1 MSAAQQAVGRG
12 RSYTPTQKGGQDMLQ
27 WALGLLITEMG
38 ELRRRRRAGE
48 RGMETTEVAVI
59 AGVIVV
65 AAVALA
71 AILYHVITANES
83 AISGGG

>member
-1 MSAAQQAVGRG
+1 
-12 RSYTPTQKGGQDMLQ
+12 MLQ
-27 WALGLLITEMG
+27 WALGLLISDIA
-38 ELRRRRRAGE
+38 ELRRRRRYGE

-83 AISGGG
+83 AITGGG

>member
-1 MSAAQQAVGRG
+1 
-12 RSYTPTQKGGQDMLQ
+12 MLQ
-27 WALGLLITEMG
+27 WALGILIAEV
-38 ELRRRRRAGE
+38 EDLRQRRRSGE

-83 AISGGG
+83 AITGGS

>member
-1 MSAAQQAVGRG
+1 
-12 RSYTPTQKGGQDMLQ
+12 MLQ
-27 WALGLLITEMG
+27 WALGILIAEVDD
-38 ELRRRRRAGE
+38 LRQRRRSGE
-48 RGMETTEVAVI
+48 HGMETTEVAVI

-83 AISGGG
+83 AITGG

>member
-1 MSAAQQAVGRG
+1 
-12 RSYTPTQKGGQDMLQ
+12 MLQ

-38 ELRRRRRAGE
+38 ELRRRQRAGE

-83 AISGGG
+83 AITGGS

>member
-1 MSAAQQAVGRG
+1 
-12 RSYTPTQKGGQDMLQ
+12 MLQ
-27 WALGLLITEMG
+27 WALGILIAEAE
-38 ELRRRRRAGE
+38 ELRQRRRYGE

-83 AISGGG
+83 AITGG

>member
-1 MSAAQQAVGRG
+1 
-12 RSYTPTQKGGQDMLQ
+12 MLQ
-27 WALGLLITEMG
+27 WALGILIAEVDD
-38 ELRRRRRAGE
+38 LRQRRRSGE

-71 AILYHVITANES
+71 AIL
-83 AISGGG
+83 

>member
-1 MSAAQQAVGRG
+1 
-12 RSYTPTQKGGQDMLQ
+12 MLQ
-27 WALGLLITEMG
+27 WAVGLLITEMG

>member
-1 MSAAQQAVGRG
+1 
-12 RSYTPTQKGGQDMLQ
+12 MLQ
-27 WALGLLITEMG
+27 WALGILIAEVE
-38 ELRRRRRAGE
+38 ELRQRRRYGE

-83 AISGGG
+83 AITGGG

>member
-1 MSAAQQAVGRG
+1 
-12 RSYTPTQKGGQDMLQ
+12 MLQ
-27 WALGLLITEMG
+27 WALGILIAEVDD
-38 ELRRRRRAGE
+38 LRQRRRLGE

-83 AISGGG
+83 AITGGS